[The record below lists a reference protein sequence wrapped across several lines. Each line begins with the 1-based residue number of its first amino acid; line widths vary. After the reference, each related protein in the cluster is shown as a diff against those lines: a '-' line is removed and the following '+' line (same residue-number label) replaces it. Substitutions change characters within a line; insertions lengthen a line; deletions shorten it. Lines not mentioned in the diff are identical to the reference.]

1 MPMLRGNKMRA
12 ALVNINGN
20 TSALA
25 IKGESP
31 KRLDA
36 SLKPINRAFPRVG
49 AMQHE
54 QSAQR
59 QEQGQ

>member
-1 MPMLRGNKMRA
+1 MLQGNKMRA
-12 ALVNINGN
+12 ALVNINEN
-20 TSALA
+20 TSAVA

-36 SLKPINRAFPRVG
+36 SLKSINRAFPQVG
-49 AMQHE
+49 AMQHKRLD
-54 QSAQR
+54 QR